1 MILKDGVAYIMNNK
15 KYSAKLTG
23 ESFLL
28 YELKIVANLKR
39 QGYSDKEIRKKVF
52 DENLFQYKY
61 KSSISRRLTPLIQR
75 VNLLDEKLINK
86 LIQDPLGDGVIIN
99 LYAIMKN
106 DRLFFEFMKEII
118 SPKIKN
124 TNDIL
129 ERKDINIY
137 FDQKIEQNE
146 EVSAWSEATIQ
157 KLKQVIKKILSEAG
171 IIEDMKIGKL
181 HKIIMSQELKE
192 YLIKLGD
199 KQYVIA
205 MGENI

>member
-1 MILKDGVAYIMNNK
+1 MNNK